1 MSYIRSHEVN
11 FEKTVSFDIDIKEVF
26 EELDQFEQQD
36 FIGDVLS
43 SMYGPEKINL
53 ILRSINPYEM
63 ETLQKE
69 ISNIR
74 ARI

>member
-11 FEKTVSFDIDIKEVF
+11 LERTVSFDIDIKEVF

-53 ILRSINPYEM
+53 ILRSISPFEM